1 MLRQREPR
9 QSVILPVRIRMDSG
23 WQDAQIR
30 NVSSRGL
37 MLVMNSPPP
46 KGSFIEIRRGSEINV
61 VGQVRWCGPDRCGI
75 RSQDKINVAYLMS
88 SKVQQSPS
96 RHAGHEVMERRA
108 TARVITPEEAAERSR
123 QKSLL
128 MQRVFMLA
136 AGVAGALFLASV
148 LFDALNVPLEKINSV
163 LG

>member
-9 QSVILPVRIRMDSG
+9 HSVILPVRIRMDSG
-23 WQDAQIR
+23 WHDAQLR

-37 MLVMNSPPP
+37 MLVMKDPPP
-46 KGSFIEIRRGSEINV
+46 KGSFIEIRRGTDINV
-61 VGQVRWCGPDRCGI
+61 VGQVRWSGPDRCGI
-75 RSQDKINVAYLMS
+75 RSQDRINVAYLMS
-88 SKVQQSPS
+88 NKAQQSPA
-96 RHAGHEVMERRA
+96 RKAGHAVMERRA

-128 MQRVFMLA
+128 MQRIFILV
-136 AGVAGALFLASV
+136 AGVAGALFLASL
-148 LFDALNVPLEKINSV
+148 LFDVLNVPLEKINSA